1 MIYLHKFN
9 TVQEFE
15 ESYNSSGYT
24 QPWVGVVERT
34 EEREPVISY
43 NKWNANGYDYVDLG
57 LPSGNLWATMNV
69 GAYLLTDSGST
80 YAWGEITPKASYS
93 WDNYKYG
100 TSYSALTKYNTEDNI
115 MDLLPEDDVA
125 HVVMGGD
132 WVMPT
137 VDDVDELWTN
147 TQYSFQTIN
156 GNLTVKCTSKLNG
169 NYILFPTRNAAGEFS
184 IWSSTVYS
192 PSVKR
197 SSHCL
202 SMVEFSK
209 RMTFSLGSSDRFYGK
224 CVRGIIK
231 TGTNEVLK

>member
-69 GAYLLTDSGST
+69 GAYSLTNSGNT
-80 YAWGEITPKASYS
+80 YAWGEIEPKASYT
-93 WDNYKYG
+93 WDNYKHG
-100 TSYSALTKYNTEDNI
+100 NSYSVLTKYNGEDNI
-115 MDLLPEDDVA
+115 MTLLPEDDVA
-125 HVVMGGD
+125 HVVMGGS

-137 VDDVDELWTN
+137 LDDIDEFWSNVTYGWVHLN
-147 TQYSFQTIN
+147 DI
-156 GNLTVKCTSKLNG
+156 LTVKCTSKLNG
-169 NYILFPTRNAAGEFS
+169 ECIYFPPKDQSWGEFS

-197 SSHCL
+197 SAHCL
-202 SMVEFSK
+202 TMSEFSG
-209 RMTFSLGSSDRFYGK
+209 RMTFSLGSSDRYNPK
-224 CVRGIIK
+224 TVRGIIR
-231 TGTNEVLK
+231 TS